1 MDEMPS
7 PVRASGAIKSRDC
20 TNLTQRK
27 ISLKP
32 NKSIRTRNAT
42 NPRNR
47 QDARNFMTSTDNS
60 FLSTATQPYGP
71 YRSSYS
77 SRTRTCPIQFHTVSD
92 QHGPSTLG
100 GIQDVM
106 RIKQAPQQRGLVVK
120 FHFIKDQRFSAQD
133 YSRINEETD
142 LSVADDSIGD
152 HYSALLMQNKRV
164 DPSGL
169 EVSKA
174 NIGKARALDQ
184 KRQNRT
190 VLLQSEQAP
199 KTGWAEQAAAPRRS
213 GASMSGGKLRVQ
225 VPARVESQARSPI
238 ETAKLSTDGNRLSGV
253 AVG

>member
-42 NPRNR
+42 NTRNR

-60 FLSTATQPYGP
+60 FLSTAAQPYGP

-92 QHGPSTLG
+92 RHGPTTLG

-133 YSRINEETD
+133 YPRINEETD

-152 HYSALLMQNKRV
+152 HYSALLMQNKRM

-184 KRQNRT
+184 KR
-190 VLLQSEQAP
+190 
-199 KTGWAEQAAAPRRS
+199 
-213 GASMSGGKLRVQ
+213 
-225 VPARVESQARSPI
+225 
-238 ETAKLSTDGNRLSGV
+238 
-253 AVG
+253 